1 MIDDFEF
8 GFGAFRIWD
17 WGFMIEDW
25 GRINMG
31 KTPTPKFK
39 ISKWLFITHRRFP
52 LLVIY

>member
-8 GFGAFRIWD
+8 GFGDFRIWD

-39 ISKWLFITHRRFP
+39 SANGYLSPIGDFHF
-52 LLVIY
+52 